1 MSVKSRKPPPHKP
14 LKPITLRNLPAP
26 VAQAVRERAAR
37 YDVSLNKSVI
47 QLLEDAVGA
56 SREPPVAVHHDLD
69 DLIGSWTAAQARA
82 AERALAGQRRIDPG
96 MWA

>member
-1 MSVKSRKPPPHKP
+1 MSVKPTEPGKPKP

-26 VAQAVRERAAR
+26 VARAVRERAAR

-56 SREPPVAVHHDLD
+56 SRMPATVVHHDLD
-69 DLIGSWTAAQARA
+69 DLIGSWTAADARA
-82 AERALAGQRRIDPG
+82 AERALAAQRRIDPE
-96 MWA
+96 MWT